1 MDMLHKV
8 QSKKSFEKA
17 ISDLKESLSN
27 YKFGVLWELN
37 FKDKLQ
43 EKGVDFDY
51 DYVILEVCNP
61 LQAKSVLEKNLDV
74 GFFLPCKLVVY
85 EQSGEV
91 IIGMMK
97 PKEFIRK
104 FDDEELTVV
113 AAQVEE
119 DLILAIENAK

>member
-37 FKDKLQ
+37 FKDKLH

-85 EQSGEV
+85 EQFGEV

>member
-51 DYVILEVCNP
+51 DYVVLEVCNP
-61 LQAKSVLEKNLDV
+61 LQAKSILEKNLDV

-85 EQSGEV
+85 ENSGDV
-91 IIGMMK
+91 FIGMMK

-113 AAQVEE
+113 ATQVEE